1 MDGRRNLKKQHKA
14 IGYFH
19 IVFLVHGNGV
29 CVYIKDIPLLGPL
42 WGQGLVGYVGVW
54 TYTMP
59 EGQTLDARNAFASQN
74 FQQSSNKQG
83 KTRQYR
89 TRCLSRKSLV
99 PQGFAGMKR
108 NEWVPGKTDVI
119 FLVRMRSAVQIRPA
133 APRKAL
139 SPNGFKAF
147 LLQKRK
153 EKAGFWKRIRPLMI
167 EGKLLEIVDGV
178 LRFFC
183 RKLLTILRNQL
194 VVHTAFGHVHV
205 IIIGFCFF

>member
-1 MDGRRNLKKQHKA
+1 MA
-14 IGYFH
+14 
-19 IVFLVHGNGV
+19 
-29 CVYIKDIPLLGPL
+29 
-42 WGQGLVGYVGVW
+42 WGLSEAVLRCLASGKWREVPPEDCP
-54 TYTMP
+54 TP
-59 EGQTLDARNAFASQN
+59 EGKTLDARNAFASQN

-139 SPNGFKAF
+139 SLNGFKAF
-147 LLQKRK
+147 LLQKRMK
-153 EKAGFWKRIRPLMI
+153 KAGFWKRIRPSSCAREDYSRLSMAYCASSAVNCSPYSEI
-167 EGKLLEIVDGV
+167 SWSYTPLLDM
-178 LRFFC
+178 FMS
-183 RKLLTILRNQL
+183 
-194 VVHTAFGHVHV
+194 
-205 IIIGFCFF
+205 